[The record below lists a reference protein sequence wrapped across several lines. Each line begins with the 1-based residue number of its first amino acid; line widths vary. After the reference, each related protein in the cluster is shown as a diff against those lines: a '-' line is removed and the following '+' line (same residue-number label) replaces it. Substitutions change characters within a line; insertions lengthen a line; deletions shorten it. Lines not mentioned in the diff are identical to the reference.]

1 MKTLNTTLKVVI
13 IFAVLMYMTINVRPL
28 IKGLDA
34 RLLGYMLTDKYVQL
48 RQTEDWSTAKQLRP
62 NLDFGWAAPDQ
73 SGTVRIAHALGAWRS
88 NRDRNTLKALRQSI
102 AREFVLVE
110 VDLALGSDGK
120 LHCFHGAEGKNVR
133 TPPALFNNNCT
144 LDDIIGELKLSSF
157 VVVLYLKIDFKL
169 SAKTVAAHVP
179 VSLRNRVVFQ
189 LYGPDD
195 IATFN
200 TLPVGFAG
208 PIVTLY
214 RTFRTVN
221 HLDTELARIGARV
234 VTVPI
239 SRVHEFST
247 WGARRE
253 RVLLTHPVENCA
265 VMLTIRKHGFSGG
278 YSESN
283 LQCPIFH

>member
-1 MKTLNTTLKVVI
+1 MVHGQ
-13 IFAVLMYMTINVRPL
+13 A
-28 IKGLDA
+28 
-34 RLLGYMLTDKYVQL
+34 
-48 RQTEDWSTAKQLRP
+48 
-62 NLDFGWAAPDQ
+62 AAPELGFRLGCSRSKRYSPDRSCLRGVAEQ
-73 SGTVRIAHALGAWRS
+73 SRSQHAECPTPVDRSRI
-88 NRDRNTLKALRQSI
+88 I
-102 AREFVLVE
+102 LVE

-120 LHCFHGAEGKNVR
+120 LHCFHGGEGKDVR

-144 LDDIIGELKLSSF
+144 LDDIISELKLSSF
-157 VVVLYLKIDFKL
+157 VVVLDLKSEFKL

-179 VSLRNRVVFQ
+179 VSLRIRVVFQ

-221 HLDTELARIGARV
+221 HLDPELARIGARV
-234 VTVPI
+234 VTVPL